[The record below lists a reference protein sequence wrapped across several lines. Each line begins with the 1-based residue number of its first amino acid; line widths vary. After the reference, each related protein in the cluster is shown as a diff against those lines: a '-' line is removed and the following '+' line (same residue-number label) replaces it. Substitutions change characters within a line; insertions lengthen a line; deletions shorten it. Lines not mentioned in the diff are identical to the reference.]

1 MEKQEAQQEL
11 NDAIQTIKN
20 ENIVK
25 NLVEK
30 AKQ

>member
-30 AKQ
+30 AK

>member
-1 MEKQEAQQEL
+1 MEKSMAQKEL
-11 NDAIQTIKN
+11 SDAIQTIKN

-30 AKQ
+30 AK